1 MLNTYWLNKM
11 DPFSIC
17 WLLLMIISRWANVRL
32 KLVKT
37 HLSLSKD
44 SSVEARKGCYF
55 PASLPWAGRG
65 VLALLFCLRELPALL
80 FSARVESSFRP
91 SPLWTGSVALI
102 AQVIDQTRVY
112 CDDLAAEDGCRWLT
126 VCRGRGLVS
135 VQFIS
140 IPLFSVTWWIL
151 LFSSPW
157 STDLY

>member
-1 MLNTYWLNKM
+1 M

-17 WLLLMIISRWANVRL
+17 SLLLLMIISCWANVRL
-32 KLVKT
+32 KLVKI

-44 SSVEARKGCYF
+44 SSVEARWGCVLF
-55 PASLPWAGRG
+55 MHRCRGRGCG

-112 CDDLAAEDGCRWLT
+112 CDDLAAEDGCHWPT